1 MKELNFKEIEQVNG
15 GIYEGASPWIAVTGL
30 YVAAVIV
37 TGGGALAIGGALI
50 AFGMAADSAME

>member
-1 MKELNFKEIEQVNG
+1 MNEIEQVNG